1 MAKNP
6 LHPKR
11 NSPFWRI
18 HQPTVPGL
26 RQPHLRL
33 LVVDLLHNRA
43 TYGGVPIPG
52 LTDRELRV
60 LAHLVGMRGQPM
72 HATTLAALAWQ
83 QHLAAGSR
91 AVSVAIARLRAKLP
105 PNTILTTKQGYRI
118 KK

>member
-6 LHPKR
+6 LHPER
-11 NSPFWRI
+11 NSPISRTVW
-18 HQPTVPGL
+18 PTAPGL
-26 RQPHLRL
+26 RQPGLRL
-33 LVVDLLHNRA
+33 LVVDLLHSTA
-43 TYGGVPIPG
+43 TYGGVPLPG

-60 LAHLVGMRGQPM
+60 LAHLVGMRGRPM
-72 HATTLAALAWQ
+72 AASTLAALAWQ
-83 QHLAAGSR
+83 QHLAPNSR